1 MQRRLLPLD
10 QFGFVP
16 SSHRFDLT
24 VQGWFATG
32 QPARSGSVLQSWVDL
47 LLHWDLNWLEC
58 YLLVT
63 SLLSGD
69 VWCGLRIVTAILTE
83 NMSNCV
89 FDSAK
94 QIILSHLNP
103 SACNGM
109 IVRWAEYSPC
119 TVYLEEVI
127 HLSFI
132 CYVTFQERFGIL
144 VWVSHPTLSTL
155 RHKKTIWLL
164 TTEATIA
171 GTNLYILSLYRRH
184 R

>member
-1 MQRRLLPLD
+1 MIASFRS

-16 SSHRFDLT
+16 SSHCFDLT
-24 VQGWFATG
+24 VQGWFVTA

-47 LLHWDLNWLEC
+47 LLHWDLNRLEC

-69 VWCGLRIVTAILTE
+69 VWCGVRIVTAILTE
-83 NMSNCV
+83 NMSSCV

-109 IVRWAEYSPC
+109 IVRWAEYIPVHSIPG
-119 TVYLEEVI
+119 
-127 HLSFI
+127 
-132 CYVTFQERFGIL
+132 RG
-144 VWVSHPTLSTL
+144 HPAFFYMLCNIPGE
-155 RHKKTIWLL
+155 IWYSCVGF
-164 TTEATIA
+164 TSYPKHT
-171 GTNLYILSLYRRH
+171 
-184 R
+184 